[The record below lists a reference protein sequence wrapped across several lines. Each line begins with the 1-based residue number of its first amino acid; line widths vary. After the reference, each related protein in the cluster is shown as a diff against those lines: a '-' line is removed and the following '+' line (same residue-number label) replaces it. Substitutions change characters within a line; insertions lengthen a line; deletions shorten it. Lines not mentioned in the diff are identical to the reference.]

1 MDNRRHAVNLL
12 ILWVVTVFLAISCQQ
27 SSEKKVLTAEE
38 SDYNDS
44 LVYQAMDVDYN
55 HALLVVDSLEDV
67 HTLNEAKINF
77 YRAQIYYKMGQELS
91 AELYY
96 KKALAG
102 NELYNERPAIC
113 YFAYDQLSTILTIKG
128 DQQGAL
134 ATATEGYAIAKDD
147 ETEAG
152 QEWKAI
158 LLHDIGY
165 CQMQLGRIAEAEKNF
180 THAYNTLK
188 RLASQT
194 NNYDHIY
201 SWARVSYNI
210 MDAYTSTE
218 NFEQAEKWV
227 VAAEEA
233 INRMVNSPKCPKRT
247 ADEYMGS
254 LNTHKAI
261 VLVKTGQRQE
271 AEKIYKEFLKSDHS
285 KTSIGLFDN
294 SEYLQNAERWEDMAD
309 LVPKLDSLGTS
320 WRMPKSMYYL
330 KTYLVPFFVAYQKS
344 GRKEQALQTAQR
356 IVDAVDS
363 IDEYERKHNAAE
375 LAIIYETQE
384 KEAKIAEQS
393 ATVNTQRVVIALIV
407 LLSLVIFNTIFS
419 FHRNRAA
426 KRLEAMNQELKQK
439 NEELTIANARAE
451 ESSQMKTNFIR
462 QISHEIR
469 TPLNILNGF
478 TQVITSKDADGL
490 DAKEKT
496 DIQQRITENT
506 NRITEL
512 VNKILEL
519 SDASSQ
525 SFIDRTDDITALQ
538 IASEAVSDSCICN
551 ASHIRF
557 SLINDEAG
565 HMLLHTNRQYA
576 VRALARLLDNAQK
589 FTKEGEVRLSF
600 RQQPSFLEFIVEDT
614 GIGVPA
620 DKAETIFEE
629 FVQLD
634 DYYDGMGI
642 GLTIAR
648 SIIHRLGGT
657 IALDTTYT
665 DGSRFIMTL
674 PIKND
679 RYQGEG
685 QVRP

>member
-1 MDNRRHAVNLL
+1 MNNRKPAIIPL
-12 ILWVVTVFLAISCQQ
+12 ILWAFAVLLTVSCQQ
-27 SSEKKVLTAEE
+27 GSKDKKMTVEE
-38 SDYNDS
+38 LDYDDS
-44 LVYQAMDVDYN
+44 LVYAAMDIDYN

-67 HTLNEAKINF
+67 HALYEAKINY

-96 KKALAG
+96 KKALSS
-102 NELYNERPAIC
+102 NELYRERPAIC
-113 YFAYDQLSTILTIKG
+113 YFSYDQLSTILTIKG

-158 LLHDIGY
+158 MLHDIGY

-194 NNYDHIY
+194 NKYSHIY

-233 INRMVNSPKCPKRT
+233 INRMVASPDCPKRT
-247 ADEYMGS
+247 ADEYLGS

-261 VLVKTGQRQE
+261 VLVKTGHRQE
-271 AEKIYKEFLKSDHS
+271 AEKIYQEFLKSDHS

-294 SEYLQNAERWEDMAD
+294 SEYLQHAERWEDMARM
-309 LVPKLDSLGTS
+309 VPKLDSLGTS
-320 WRMPKSMYYL
+320 WKMPKSMYYL
-330 KTYLVPFFVAYQKS
+330 KTYLVPFFTAYQKS

-384 KEAKIAEQS
+384 KEAKIVEQS
-393 ATVNTQRVVIALIV
+393 AAMNQQRIIIFMIILA
-407 LLSLVIFNTIFS
+407 SLVIFLSVFM

-426 KRLEAMNQELKQK
+426 KRLAAMNQILKEK
-439 NEELTIANARAE
+439 NKELTFANARAE
-451 ESSQMKTNFIR
+451 ESSKMKTNFIR

-478 TQVITSKDADGL
+478 TQVITSP
-490 DAKEKT
+490 DAKLTPTEKA
-496 DIQQRITENT
+496 DIQQRISENT
-506 NRITEL
+506 TRITEL
-512 VNKILEL
+512 VNKILEM
-519 SDASSQ
+519 SDANSQ
-525 SFIDRTDDITALQ
+525 TVIERTDEITAMQ
-538 IASEAVSDSCICN
+538 IAANAVNDSCISN
-551 ASHIRF
+551 ATDIQFR
-557 SLINDEAG
+557 LKEDDGAG
-565 HMLLHTNRQYA
+565 DVVLQTNLHYA
-576 VRALARLLDNAQK
+576 VRALVLLLDNAKK
-589 FTKEGEVRLSF
+589 FTSEGTVTLIVR
-600 RQQPSFLEFIVEDT
+600 RQSSAMEFIVEDS

-620 DKAETIFEE
+620 YQAEHIFEE

-634 DYYDGMGI
+634 DYYDGMGL
-642 GLTIAR
+642 GLTVAR
-648 SIIHRLGGT
+648 GITRRLGGDIT
-657 IALDTTYT
+657 LDTTYT
-665 DGSRFIMTL
+665 GGARFVMTL
-674 PIKND
+674 P
-679 RYQGEG
+679 
-685 QVRP
+685 V